1 MSNYRKQSRLTF
13 SKCQAL
19 WNKQSRSSQ
28 IADIIKMN
36 LGVYL
41 KTPNQT
47 RWNCWFDSSKFLLL
61 HFKNSPSKFSKV
73 CDALKL
79 NRFSKNDLEFLEE
92 YVVVMEP
99 LCICLD
105 VLQGEKNMYF
115 GFLLPSITI
124 LLQKYDDI
132 AKKNLIYCDS
142 LVSLIKANVEKR
154 FENFL
159 TDPFLLSAT
168 VSHPFFKTI
177 WLTDNDKKDRALS
190 FFKKSCLEMFEQS
203 NLPES
208 EVSDSNMSD
217 DANNYFNWSEN
228 KSKVDLSLEQEI
240 TRYLSKSPTKNLN
253 ILNEM
258 PTVKKVFL
266 KFNTPLPSSAAVERI
281 FSIGGAVLSKKR
293 GRMNDIN
300 FENVLM
306 LKCNKSLS

>member
-1 MSNYRKQSRLTF
+1 
-13 SKCQAL
+13 
-19 WNKQSRSSQ
+19 
-28 IADIIKMN
+28 
-36 LGVYL
+36 
-41 KTPNQT
+41 
-47 RWNCWFDSSKFLLL
+47 
-61 HFKNSPSKFSKV
+61 
-73 CDALKL
+73 
-79 NRFSKNDLEFLEE
+79 
-92 YVVVMEP
+92 
-99 LCICLD
+99 
-105 VLQGEKNMYF
+105 MYF

-132 AKKNLIYCDS
+132 AKTILIYCDS

-159 TDPFLLSAT
+159 TDSFLLSTT
-168 VSHPFFKTI
+168 VSHTFFKTI
-177 WLTDNDKKDRALS
+177 WLTHNDKKDKALS
-190 FFKKSCLEMFEQS
+190 FFKKSCLEIFEQS

-281 FSIGGAVLSKKR
+281 FSIGGTVL
-293 GRMNDIN
+293 
-300 FENVLM
+300 
-306 LKCNKSLS
+306 

>member
-1 MSNYRKQSRLTF
+1 MLNYRKQSRLTF

-19 WNKQSRSSQ
+19 WNKQNRSSQ
-28 IADIIKMN
+28 IADTIKMN

-61 HFKNSPSKFSKV
+61 HFKNSPSKFTKV

-79 NRFSKNDLEFLEE
+79 NRFSKNDIEFLEE

-132 AKKNLIYCDS
+132 AKKNLIYCES
-142 LVSLIKANVEKR
+142 LVTLIKANVEKR
-154 FENFL
+154 FKHFL

-177 WLTDNDKKDRALS
+177 WLTDSDKKDKALS

-203 NLPES
+203 NLPDS

-217 DANNYFNWSEN
+217 DANNFFNWSEN

-281 FSIGGAVLSKKR
+281 FSIGSAVLSKKR
-293 GRMNDIN
+293 GRMNDTN

-306 LKCNKSLS
+306 LKCNKSLK